1 MPLEN
6 SWVFPVVESI
16 HVIGLA
22 AFVGTVVLG
31 DLRTLGL
38 RFPDTRQL
46 KPWTHS
52 GLATMLL
59 TGAAMFFSDAARYLH
74 NPAFQVKAV
83 LLLLAL
89 AAHFTIHRRETRFA
103 AIASLTLWTSVVLA
117 ARAII
122 DFDV

>member
-6 SWVFPVVESI
+6 SWIFPLVESV

-38 RFPDTRQL
+38 RFPETRHL
-46 KPWTHS
+46 KSWTHA
-52 GLATMLL
+52 GLAVMLL
-59 TGAAMFFSDAARYLH
+59 TGGVMFFSDTTRYLH
-74 NPAFQVKAV
+74 NPAFQVKIA
-83 LLLLAL
+83 LLVAAL
-89 AAHFTIHRRETRFA
+89 ATHFTLRRTGTRLA
-103 AIASLTLWTSVVLA
+103 AALSLSLWTAVVLA